1 MGVYGIEG
9 RGRGAN
15 HCFYGVEGHTRG
27 AVGGFNGVGG
37 MFGGASSGF
46 QGAKSPAG
54 DFGGADCLRSQ
65 GVLEVASLKI
75 DKKLVSKF
83 SALRAEIFQIVQIF
97 FFLLTYN

>member
-1 MGVYGIEG
+1 MGVNGVEG
-9 RGRGAN
+9 HTAAAKHG
-15 HCFYGVEGHTRG
+15 FYGVEGHGRG

-65 GVLEVASLKI
+65 GVWEVAPLKI
-75 DKKLVSKF
+75 LN
-83 SALRAEIFQIVQIF
+83 LRHRRS
-97 FFLLTYN
+97 